1 MQNNNIAVAGIAL
14 VNEQRQNAVIQKG
27 RALVDEIIRR
37 QKMVADS
44 AAKVAEYQKG
54 VAQIAAGDINA
65 STVLGLTIDT
75 NTPSGATVQKVLDT
89 LNKAK
94 QDEVAVAASR
104 LSNAIL
110 GEQKN
115 QDDLNKQIG
124 KLQAELLDLTI
135 SDITPAQV
143 LG

>member
-65 STVLGLTIDT
+65 STVLVLTIDT

>member
-14 VNEQRQNAVIQKG
+14 VNEQRQNAVTQKG
-27 RALVDEIIRR
+27 AGIVEEILRL
-37 QKMVADS
+37 QAMVANS
-44 AAKVAEYQKG
+44 ANNVAGHQKALLEISSSDIT
-54 VAQIAAGDINA
+54 AQ
-65 STVLGLTIDT
+65 SVLGTTIDT
-75 NTPSGATVQKVLDT
+75 STPSGATVQKVIDT

-94 QDEVAVAASR
+94 QDGNAVAASR

-115 QDDLNKQIG
+115 QDDINKRIA
-124 KLQAELLDLTI
+124 KLAAELLALSI